1 MAVKKPTFRY
11 FVYKNGEKVNV
22 DTLSQEEKIYAGT
35 WAYQTMVK
43 NLGYEPLKTEGTR
56 DEARN

>member
-22 DTLSQEEKIYAGT
+22 DTLSQEERTYAGI
-35 WAYQTMVK
+35 WAYQTIVK
-43 NLGYEPLKTEGTR
+43 NLGYEPLKTEG
-56 DEARN
+56 ARNESRN